1 MSHHEPEKLT
11 QILVWIGVANQLMT
25 TRFNQYM
32 ADYDLPLPQ
41 FSMLN
46 HFSRQ
51 PQAGH
56 TITQLTA
63 AFQANQPAITKT
75 VQHLLKKGYLEVQVS
90 ESDRRVKY
98 HYITEAGLQA
108 HREAIAR
115 ILPDAQLI
123 FSDWSPDAIDTL
135 HQSLFNLK
143 NWLDDHR
150 DTVAQAAQAEPPQG
164 DKPLL

>member
-1 MSHHEPEKLT
+1 MTHHQPEKLT

-46 HFSRQ
+46 HFSRN
-51 PQAGH
+51 PAEGC

-75 VQHLLKKGYLEVQVS
+75 VQHLLKKGYLDVQVS

-108 HREAIAR
+108 HSQAISR
-115 ILPDAQLI
+115 ILPDAQMI
-123 FSDWSPDAIDTL
+123 FADWSREDVDTL
-135 HQSLFNLK
+135 HQSLFQLK

-150 DTVAQAAQAEPPQG
+150 DTVAKATEPESP
-164 DKPLL
+164 PR